1 VRKLLSPLLLLVSLG
16 LNLFALIRRIPSAS
30 TLSGLEA
37 SPFFFRLMGWMGLA
51 VTVFL
56 ALAIYRSRYLPLPKS
71 LPKAADGDYHFYM
84 GLLMALLADISS
96 ISLLFAVL
104 RLSAGQTLARW
115 QVGMTLVF
123 MLGLLALG
131 LALTRRLVKKH
142 GAVEPELTP
151 EEEDRMIR
159 EFMEEQKK
167 RQEKKS

>member
-1 VRKLLSPLLLLVSLG
+1 VRKALSPLLLLLSLG
-16 LNLFALIRRIPSAS
+16 INLIAVTRKTPTSAA
-30 TLSGLEA
+30 LSGLEA
-37 SPFFFRLMGWMGLA
+37 SPFFFRLMGWMGVA

-56 ALAIYRSRYLPLPKS
+56 ALAIYRSRLIPLPKT
-71 LPKAADGDYHFYM
+71 LPKSADGDFHFYA

-96 ISLLFAVL
+96 ASLLFAVL
-104 RLSAGQTLARW
+104 RLSSGQALTRW
-115 QVGMTLVF
+115 QVAVTLVL

-131 LALTRRLVKKH
+131 LFLTRRLVKKH

-167 RQEKKS
+167 HQEKK